1 MLGDGADGTSCL
13 WEWVSSVPSMA
24 VAEETVA
31 PEAPPR
37 SPLEITVLSISAVVL
52 GVGLRFASRSSLWLD
67 EALTVN
73 IAGLPIGSIGEALRH
88 DGHPPLFY
96 VLLHGWMQ
104 VFGEGDFAVRALPGV
119 FGLLALPLAFIIG
132 RRRGG
137 MVLAWLTT
145 AVVAVSPFAVRYS
158 DEARMYSL
166 VMLLVLVGMVL
177 LDDMVRLHRT
187 GPVRVLGLALTTAA
201 LLYTQYWALWIC
213 AAVGL
218 LMLWRI
224 RRPTDPE
231 DRAASIRV
239 VIAMVSGLVLFIP
252 WIPTMLYQSAHTATP
267 WASAMRPTAV
277 VSWTLCVFSFG
288 DYADSA
294 IFASVLVILILLAL
308 FGRARSTRSIEVSST
323 SRRQV
328 RFEALVVLLVL
339 LISTVT
345 SLAANAAYAPRYAAV
360 YFPLVALIA
369 AAGITRFV
377 SRPGR
382 FLVALVV
389 LLPMLAGS
397 VLSARES
404 RSQSG
409 EIGAA
414 VDAAAAP
421 GDLVLYC
428 PDQLGPSTTREIHSA
443 GLRQISYPSGGP
455 EFVDWVD
462 YADRNDA
469 ADPRAFAL
477 DALAMASDKAIFLV
491 WNGEYRTFDGDCETI
506 AGVLGAAR
514 PGEVLV
520 EGDGATHFEHA
531 TLIRYAP

>member
-1 MLGDGADGTSCL
+1 MDPFRSATL
-13 WEWVSSVPSMA
+13 SSVPVMA
-24 VAEETVA
+24 VPEESTA
-31 PEAPPR
+31 LEAPSRAPT
-37 SPLEITVLSISAVVL
+37 EITMIGLVAVLL
-52 GVGLRFASRSSLWLD
+52 GVVLRFASRSPMWLD

-73 IAGLPIGSIGEALRH
+73 IARLPIGSIPEALRH

-104 VFGEGDFAVRALPGV
+104 VFGQSDAAVRALPGL
-119 FGLLALPLAFIIG
+119 FGVLALPLAFVIG

-145 AVVAVSPFAVRYS
+145 AIVALSPFAVRYS

-177 LDDMVRLHRT
+177 LDDMLRLHRT
-187 GPVRVLGLALTTAA
+187 GPVRTLGLVLTTAA

-218 LMLWRI
+218 LVIWRI
-224 RRPTDPE
+224 LRPVDPA
-231 DRAASIRV
+231 DRSASIRV
-239 VIAMVSGLVLFIP
+239 AVALVGGLVLFLP
-252 WIPTMLYQSAHTATP
+252 WVPTMLYQSAHTATP

-308 FGRARSTRSIEVSST
+308 FGRARSTRSIELGAT
-323 SRRQV
+323 PRRQV
-328 RFEALVVLLVL
+328 RFEMLVVLLVL
-339 LISTVT
+339 AISTAT
-345 SLAANAAYAPRYAAV
+345 SLVANAAYAPRYAAV
-360 YFPLVALIA
+360 YFPVLALIA
-369 AAGITRFV
+369 AVGITRFV

-382 FLVALVV
+382 CVVAVIL

-409 EIGAA
+409 QIAA
-414 VDAAAAP
+414 AIDAGAAP
-421 GDLVLYC
+421 GDVVVYC
-428 PDQLGPSTTREIHSA
+428 PDQLGPSTSRELVSA
-443 GLRQISYPSGGP
+443 GLRQFSYPSGGP

-462 YADRNDA
+462 YAERNDA

-477 DALAMASDKAIFLV
+477 GMLSEASGHALYLV

-506 AGVLGAAR
+506 AAVLGGAR
-514 PGEVLV
+514 AGDVLV
-520 EGDGATHFEHA
+520 EGDGSTHFEHA